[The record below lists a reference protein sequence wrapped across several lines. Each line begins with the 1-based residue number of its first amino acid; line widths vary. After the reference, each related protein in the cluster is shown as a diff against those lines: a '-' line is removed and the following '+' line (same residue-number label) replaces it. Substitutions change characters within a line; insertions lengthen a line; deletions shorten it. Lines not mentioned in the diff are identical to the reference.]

1 MCPDEGYEDY
11 EGVEEWE
18 QILTVRE
25 YNQIGGVS
33 RGPVLQN
40 VSRGVVYAMGERLAA
55 NVNLFQGIFSE
66 GRTNVYIL

>member
-1 MCPDEGYEDY
+1 MCPDDY
-11 EGVEEWE
+11 EYVEGVRAY
-18 QILTVRE
+18 ILTVRE